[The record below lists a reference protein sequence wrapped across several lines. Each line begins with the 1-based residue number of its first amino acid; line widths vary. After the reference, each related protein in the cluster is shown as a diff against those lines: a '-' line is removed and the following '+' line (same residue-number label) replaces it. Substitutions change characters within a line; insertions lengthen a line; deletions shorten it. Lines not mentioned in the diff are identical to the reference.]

1 MMVAIAY
8 GKRVVLRVPYTKMDG
23 PFFAQFIKD
32 HFRMAFARAGP
43 KHSRRRIFIMDN
55 CPCQTSKVAMKALE
69 HIEAEMHVI
78 PPRSPDLNP
87 IENIFHIVKKE
98 LEGEAIR
105 KHITVESF
113 DEFEKRITNVLDNIS
128 VECID
133 RTIDSMR
140 RRINS
145 VITCKGY
152 QIKY

>member
-1 MMVAIAY
+1 MLITFAT
-8 GKRVVLRVPYTKMDG
+8 KSRFTWTVPHLYTNITPSMQQLPLSREFG
-23 PFFAQFIKD
+23 FAQFIKD

-55 CPCQTSKVAMKALE
+55 CPCQTSKVTMKALE

-113 DEFEKRITNVLDNIS
+113 DEFD
-128 VECID
+128 
-133 RTIDSMR
+133 
-140 RRINS
+140 
-145 VITCKGY
+145 
-152 QIKY
+152 